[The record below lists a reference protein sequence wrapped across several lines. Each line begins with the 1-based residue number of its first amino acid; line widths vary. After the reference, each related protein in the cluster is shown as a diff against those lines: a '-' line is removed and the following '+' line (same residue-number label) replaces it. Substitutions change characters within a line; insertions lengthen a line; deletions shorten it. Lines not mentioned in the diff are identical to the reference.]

1 MTGVQT
7 CALPIYFA
15 LLRRDA
21 GAVLMQEN
29 GFWYRLKAVLR
40 AQVHVHRVNTPEMGD
55 TPPRTTEPAV
65 MLEEAASALARGQV
79 GVAIESVSALPM
91 GQAAFAAWL
100 SDAKR
105 YQESM
110 DAIARL
116 EANLLA
122 AMTEQPVQHGT
133 NDAGAE
139 TPSLDQD

>member
-1 MTGVQT
+1 
-7 CALPIYFA
+7 
-15 LLRRDA
+15 
-21 GAVLMQEN
+21 
-29 GFWYRLKAVLR
+29 
-40 AQVHVHRVNTPEMGD
+40 
-55 TPPRTTEPAV
+55 
-65 MLEEAASALARGQV
+65 MLDEAASALARGQV
-79 GVAIESVSALPM
+79 GVAIESVAALPM